1 MIKSGST
8 LQGKTRKSGA
18 EFSKGKSFFSKN
30 EKSARTRGAIQML
43 INDHQLQT
51 GPMISGGLQKHRN
64 PFVRPREHFVRTIQT
79 KDDRPWPLFC
89 CWAPRN
95 IRRSSNPHAD
105 AIRRLNDA
113 PPKLNGSITTA
124 TCGSISPPN

>member
-1 MIKSGST
+1 MAPRSK
-8 LQGKTRKSGA
+8 GKHAKSGA
-18 EFSKGKSFFSKN
+18 KFSKRKFIFSKN

-43 INDHQLQT
+43 INDHRLQT
-51 GPMISGGLQKHRN
+51 GPMISRGLQKHRN

-89 CWAPRN
+89 CRAPRN
-95 IRRSSNPHAD
+95 ITRSSNPHAD

-113 PPKLNGSITTA
+113 PPKLNGSITRA
-124 TCGSISPPN
+124 ACGSISPPN